1 MKTNSN
7 KMKIKFT
14 RLTKLCTFVQIQK
27 KIQDMKFNF
36 KTSYIVIAVVV
47 LIVLLL
53 FGGRMFLIIE
63 AGERGVIFRPYT
75 SGLDKE
81 NIYGE
86 GFHIVAPWNEMYVY
100 NVREQQRDETMDV
113 LDKNGLSVNVDVT
126 VRFNPT
132 FEKIGFLH
140 EQFGINFINVLV
152 IPEVRSSVRQVA
164 GRYTA
169 EEIYSTKRAEVE
181 QTIKDETRK
190 VLGENYIAMKALLIR
205 SINLPDQIR
214 GAIESKLKQEQE
226 ALAYEFRLQREES
239 EAERRRIEAEGIAA
253 FNRIINA
260 SLTDKIL
267 QQRGIEATIELA
279 TSANSKVVVIGSG
292 KDGLPLIL
300 GNN

>member
-1 MKTNSN
+1 
-7 KMKIKFT
+7 
-14 RLTKLCTFVQIQK
+14 
-27 KIQDMKFNF
+27 
-36 KTSYIVIAVVV
+36 
-47 LIVLLL
+47 
-53 FGGRMFLIIE
+53 MFLIIE

-113 LDKNGLSVNVDVT
+113 LDKNGLSIAVDVT

-132 FEKIGFLH
+132 FDKIGFLH

-205 SINLPDQIR
+205 SINLPEQIKN
-214 GAIESKLKQEQE
+214 AIESKLQQEQE

>member
-1 MKTNSN
+1 
-7 KMKIKFT
+7 
-14 RLTKLCTFVQIQK
+14 
-27 KIQDMKFNF
+27 MKFNF

-113 LDKNGLSVNVDVT
+113 LDKNGLSINVDVT

-132 FEKIGFLH
+132 FDKIGFLH

-164 GRYTA
+164 GRYSA

-214 GAIESKLKQEQE
+214 SAIESKLQQEQE

-239 EAERRRIEAEGIAA
+239 EAERRRIEAEGIANY
-253 FNRIINA
+253 NRIINA
-260 SLTDKIL
+260 SLTDNIL
-267 QQRGIEATIELA
+267 QQRGIEATIQLA
-279 TSANSKVVVIGSG
+279 ESPNSKVIVIGSG

-300 GNN
+300 GSN